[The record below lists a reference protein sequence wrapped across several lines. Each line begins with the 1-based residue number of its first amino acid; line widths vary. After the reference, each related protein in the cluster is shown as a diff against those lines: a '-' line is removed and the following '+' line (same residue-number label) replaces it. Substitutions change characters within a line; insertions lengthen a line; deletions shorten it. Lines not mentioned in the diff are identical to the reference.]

1 MFVIGNVST
10 DVYMKVVFPKLPTGE
25 EVMSVS
31 DMKVDFR
38 MSNVRVHLDNLFNGN
53 KVLGEKYLNTVL
65 GPCRGILDG
74 FISVWVKISGT
85 LIRLVICINQVTNTF
100 VLNRLR
106 RFHGLQLAYFT
117 GSAFGV
123 RFGILSSSF
132 KEFEVEILLLNGG
145 K

>member
-1 MFVIGNVST
+1 MFVVGNVST

-53 KVLGEKYLNTVL
+53 KVLGEKYLKTVL

-85 LIRLVICINQVTNTF
+85 LIRLVIYLF

-132 KEFEVEILLLNGG
+132 KEFEVEILLLNAG